1 MATGH
6 SPNAGNQ
13 GLDLVEPSKAPQSV
27 RPAADLEKHRS
38 VDAGY
43 YRLARGKDSSFVGRS
58 VSVMTHQTPCWEIER
73 VFRGRLS
80 YRIEVL
86 FYHHLV

>member
-43 YRLARGKDSSFVGRS
+43 YRLARAQRQFI
-58 VSVMTHQTPCWEIER
+58 CWQI
-73 VFRGRLS
+73 S
-80 YRIEVL
+80 
-86 FYHHLV
+86 

>member
-13 GLDLVEPSKAPQSV
+13 GLDLVEPSKALQSV

-38 VDAGY
+38 RRRGLLQTGPGAKAVHL
-43 YRLARGKDSSFVGRS
+43 LAD
-58 VSVMTHQTPCWEIER
+58 Q
-73 VFRGRLS
+73 LA
-80 YRIEVL
+80 
-86 FYHHLV
+86 

>member
-13 GLDLVEPSKAPQSV
+13 GRDLVEPSKALQSA

-38 VDAGY
+38 VDAG
-43 YRLARGKDSSFVGRS
+43 S
-58 VSVMTHQTPCWEIER
+58 
-73 VFRGRLS
+73 
-80 YRIEVL
+80 
-86 FYHHLV
+86 

>member
-6 SPNAGNQ
+6 SPNGENQ
-13 GLDLVEPSKAPQSV
+13 GCDLVEPSKALQSV

-43 YRLARGKDSSFVGRS
+43 YRLARAQRQFI
-58 VSVMTHQTPCWEIER
+58 CWQI
-73 VFRGRLS
+73 S
-80 YRIEVL
+80 
-86 FYHHLV
+86 